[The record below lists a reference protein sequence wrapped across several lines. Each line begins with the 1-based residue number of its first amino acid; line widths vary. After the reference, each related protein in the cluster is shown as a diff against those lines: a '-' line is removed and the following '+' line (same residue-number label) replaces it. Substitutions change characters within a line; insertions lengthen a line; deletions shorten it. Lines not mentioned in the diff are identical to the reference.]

1 MRPRFTLA
9 VLMTVGLAVS
19 ACSGEG
25 TASPSSSVTDLPVER
40 QAGITGGGG
49 GGNAPDSPVAVQNEL
64 GAYWSEQGIP
74 ITWKVSEVDNHDW
87 AGNLRPDHAPPNG
100 FQGLKQDAFSGAYR
114 VPLEWNSS
122 GFEIR
127 FVLTPIVSV
136 DGQSMDLQPITFT
149 GYAGTSNAWYME
161 VDGTRIQCSQYKV
174 SSYPVSTWHKL
185 PNGKS
190 MWIDYDFLCSPGLAT
205 VVMRSW

>member
-136 DGQSMDLQPITFT
+136 NGQSMDLQPITFT
-149 GYAGTSNAWYME
+149 GYAVSSNAWYME
-161 VDGTRIQCSQYKV
+161 VDGTRIQCSQDKA

-190 MWIDYDFLCSPGLAT
+190 TWIYYDFVCSPGLAT